1 LANTAVNAECRKYG
15 VAQGTMTD
23 QRYTPVRLSH
33 LLRHCSAGA
42 IVRGPAYLMVVRDI
56 REWTDRSG
64 QPGGRVIRYVEQIKS
79 ALEIDREL
87 REPPIANESKKG
99 VEGVCVPADIFPSWM
114 RCLKCGYLHYKPWD
128 DEKNFPITCQVC
140 HKGSLE
146 QMSWVLAH
154 QDGHLAE
161 VPWHYLTH
169 QHGRLPEQKQCSS
182 TWGAPYLIMKQEGA
196 RYKLRCSICNAS
208 ATFEPRAPLAYT
220 GNAQP
225 WLRERTEPSETPAKI
240 LELNDTRVHFATT
253 QNALVI
259 PPESRVRVGTVV
271 DRLYSSSE
279 KLKRMHSAKTGLQK
293 KQAIKQLCNEFQC
306 SPEAIDF
313 AVEEINRGY
322 PLYGKQ
328 ITPGLLLESE
338 YKALTEPM
346 PDLLDDED
354 FVPNHFTGSW
364 HDLVAGLPVSTKP
377 AKVGRLVDTVVS
389 VARLKEIMV
398 MKGFQRVNRE
408 GPLVPPDIDGG
419 GDWFPAL
426 ELFGEGVFFTLNE
439 SVLRGWERQDEA
451 IKRATPFLR
460 RYEGSGMNF
469 DPSVAVS
476 PRFLLLHALA
486 HMLIKELESQAG
498 YPAASLKERIYC
510 DPGSETPMAGILIY
524 VAVPDIVGSLGGLA
538 ELAEPKRLMGLLTRI
553 FDHAEWCSMDPVCSE
568 HEGQGPGLLN
578 KAACHGC
585 LLIPETCCAYGNV
598 LLDRL
603 FIKGDRPNGLRPILD
618 FVAGEADG
626 QA

>member
-1 LANTAVNAECRKYG
+1 
-15 VAQGTMTD
+15 MID

-42 IVRGPAYLMVVRDI
+42 IVRGPTYLMVVRDI
-56 REWTDRSG
+56 REWTNRSG
-64 QPGGRVIRYVEQIKS
+64 QPGGRVIHYVEQIKS

-87 REPPIANESKKG
+87 REPPIATESKKG
-99 VEGVCVPADIFPSWM
+99 IEGVCVPADIFPAWM

-128 DEKNFPITCQVC
+128 DEKKFPITCHVC
-140 HKGSLE
+140 DKGTLE

-169 QHGRLPEQKQCSS
+169 QHGKPPEQTQCRR
-182 TWGAPYLIMKQEGA
+182 TWGAPYLLMKQEGA
-196 RYKLRCSICNAS
+196 RYRLRCATCNAS

-225 WLRERTEPSETPAKI
+225 WLRERTEPSEVLAEI

-259 PPESRVRVGTVV
+259 PPESRVRAGTVV

-279 KLKRMHSAKTGLQK
+279 KLKRLHSAKNGLQK
-293 KQAIKQLCNEFQC
+293 RQATKQLCIEFQC
-306 SPEAIDF
+306 SPADIDS
-313 AVEEINRGY
+313 AVQEISRGY
-322 PLYGKQ
+322 PLYGKEV
-328 ITPGLLLESE
+328 TPGLLLESE
-338 YKALTEPM
+338 YEALTEPM
-346 PDLLDDED
+346 PDLSDDED
-354 FVPNHFTGSW
+354 FVPNHFTKSW
-364 HDLVAGLPVSTKP
+364 HNLVADLPSGTKP
-377 AKVGRLVDTVVS
+377 EKVGRLINKVVS

-398 MKGFQRVNRE
+398 MKGFQRVSRE

-419 GDWFPAL
+419 SDWFPAL
-426 ELFGEGVFFTLNE
+426 ELFGEGIFFTLNE
-439 SVLRGWERQDEA
+439 SVLRDWERQDQA
-451 IKRATPFLR
+451 IKRAAPILK
-460 RYEGSGMNF
+460 RYKSSGMNF
-469 DPSVAVS
+469 DPPVVVS

-486 HMLIKELESQAG
+486 HMFIKELESQAG

-510 DPGSETPMAGILIY
+510 DSAIERPMAGILIY
-524 VAVPDIVGSLGGLA
+524 VAVPDVVGSLGGLA

-585 LLIPETCCAYGNV
+585 VLIPETCCDYGNV

-603 FIKGDRPNGLRPILD
+603 FIKGDQANGLRPILE
-618 FVAGEADG
+618 FVAGGSHG